1 MFKKILALTLTI
13 LLCLSFVA
21 CDVSELLKDPNENA
35 DEAQST
41 NLDGAFNS
49 GINFEPYTI
58 EYKDNGDGTCTVTN
72 IIVKNL
78 SYMFSTSDKEAI
90 ENEFVINGSEI
101 ESGFIVN
108 GTIISGGSDASTI
121 VGSFDSSDIAVQ
133 YSKGIDIV
141 IPEKNPDGLEV
152 VAIDFDGFDHVVPE
166 RIGSQWS
173 YKIFA
178 KFKGDEFN
186 KSKFLSYYKDAE
198 EDGIVYSLANDLT
211 DEDIIYMSDFILKEL
226 HLDYGNF
233 KSMYQELGMDVP
245 NIAIQV
251 KSITVPST
259 VKSISDYAFAW
270 CYNLEKCDIP
280 EGVEYNNNIFF
291 GSNLYKE

>member
-1 MFKKILALTLTI
+1 MFKKFFALTLALI
-13 LLCLSFVA
+13 MCLAFVA
-21 CDVSELLKDPNENA
+21 CDISELLKDPDENA
-35 DEAQST
+35 NESQST
-41 NLDGAFNS
+41 NLDGAYNS
-49 GINFEPYTI
+49 NFKPYTI
-58 EYKDNGDGTCTVTN
+58 EYKDNGDGTCTVTG
-72 IIVKNL
+72 IVINNFPL
-78 SYMFSTSDKEAI
+78 SSTSNKESV

-101 ESGFIVN
+101 QGGYIVN
-108 GTIISGGSDASTI
+108 GTIISGDSDASTI
-121 VGSFDSSDIAVQ
+121 VGSFNSSDITVQ
-133 YSKGIDIV
+133 FSQGIDID

-178 KFKGDEFN
+178 KFKGDDFN

-226 HLDYGNF
+226 HLDCGNF
-233 KSMYQELGMDVP
+233 KSMYQELGEDVP

-251 KSITVPST
+251 RSITVPST

>member
-1 MFKKILALTLTI
+1 MFKKLLALTLAI

-21 CDVSELLKDPNENA
+21 CDVSELLKDPNDNS
-35 DEAQST
+35 DESQST

-49 GINFEPYTI
+49 GIKFEPYTI
-58 EYKDNGDGTCTVTN
+58 EYKDNGDGTCTVTG
-72 IIVKNL
+72 IVINN
-78 SYMFSTSDKEAI
+78 FSFSSTNNKEAI

-121 VGSFDSSDIAVQ
+121 VGSFNSSDFTVQ
-133 YSKGIDIV
+133 YSNGIDIV

-178 KFKGDEFN
+178 GFKGSEFD
-186 KSKFLSYYKDAE
+186 KSKFLSYYKDAQ

-211 DEDIIYMSDFILKEL
+211 DEDIIYMSDFILNEL
-226 HLDYGNF
+226 YLDYGDF

-245 NIAIQV
+245 NIALQV
-251 KSITVPST
+251 KSITVPVT
-259 VKSISDYAFAW
+259 VESISDYAFAW

-280 EGVEYNNNIFF
+280 DGVEYNNNIFL
-291 GSNLYKE
+291 GSQLYE